1 MTLGPHPLVPP
12 AYVAERGALHVGRV
26 LIAIPMIL
34 SITLLLAA
42 QLQAQATQASVPP
55 VPAAVAPRA
64 VEVYHGRQRQTAL
77 SLPKVDGTVRID
89 GTLDDAPWQRAA
101 ILTGFSQYAP
111 IDGVAAVD
119 STDVLV
125 MYTDYA
131 IYFGIRAFEPHGAV
145 HATHADRDRIGAD
158 DHVQLL
164 IDTFNDR
171 RRAYAF
177 NVNPLG
183 VQMDGMFSDQSGTD
197 LNPDF
202 QYESKGRVTD
212 FGYEIEVRIPFK
224 SIRFQQTA
232 SQQWGLNVLRAV
244 QHSGQTQT
252 WTPTD
257 RGAPSFLS
265 QSGTLRDLTELKRGL
280 VLDLNPV
287 MTQRTTGAP
296 DATPAANWQYR
307 REDPEFG
314 GNVMWGV
321 TTNLA
326 LNATFN
332 PDFSQV
338 EADVGQVVF
347 DPRQAISFPEKRPF
361 FLEGSEN
368 FSVPNSLI
376 YTRRIVSPEA
386 ALKLSGKQGG
396 LTVGVLSA
404 IDDESAVPGSTENPL
419 YNIVRLKRDLGAQ
432 STIGMLYTDRV
443 HGDNYNRV
451 AALDTRLLLGSSYV
465 FNGQL
470 ATSFTRNAAGQS
482 EWRPLFDFGLTKTG
496 RTSGFNLNLEGTHP
510 DFITQSGFISRAD
523 VARLSFTPRRTW
535 FPQNS
540 VFESISFSPIFDN
553 TWEWNRFRRGT
564 EPNDIKVNTSTNAV
578 LRGGWRATFYTWTET
593 FKYPWYLYTN
603 YYIQERDAGG
613 AVIDTIPFVGTDRLT
628 NIGVMTSVGTPQW
641 RNFSGGIELVGGQD
655 DNFDEWSSAWI
666 LYTTLNAEWR
676 PSDRIRVN
684 GRYIEQRTNRKSD
697 GSLVRLRS
705 IPRIKIEYQVARPL
719 FVRFVGQH
727 DATSIDALRDDSR
740 TEEPILIRAADGTYT
755 QSTAVERSGFRAD
768 WLVSY
773 QPNPGTVVF
782 AGYGTSLGSDE
793 FFTPKDLTRTSDG
806 FFLKL
811 SYLFRM

>member
-1 MTLGPHPLVPP
+1 
-12 AYVAERGALHVGRV
+12 
-26 LIAIPMIL
+26 MIL
-34 SITLLLAA
+34 SIPLLLATH
-42 QLQAQATQASVPP
+42 LQAQVAPYSAPGVTNPVA
-55 VPAAVAPRA
+55 VPAGA
-64 VEVYHGRQRQTAL
+64 VYHGRQRQTDLA
-77 SLPKVDGTVRID
+77 LPKVTGTVRID
-89 GTLDDAPWQRAA
+89 GVLTDSAWQSAA
-101 ILTGFSQYAP
+101 VLTGFSQYAP
-111 IDGVAAVD
+111 VDGTAAVD
-119 STDVLV
+119 STDVMV
-125 MYTDYA
+125 MYTDHA

-145 HATHADRDRIGAD
+145 HATMADRDRIGAD

-177 NVNPLG
+177 TVNPFG
-183 VQMDGMFSDQSGTD
+183 VQMDGMFTDQSGTD

-202 QYESKGRVTD
+202 QYESKGRVTES
-212 FGYEIEVRIPFK
+212 GYEVEVRIPFK
-224 SIRFQQTA
+224 SLRFQQTD
-232 SQQWGLNVLRAV
+232 SQQWGLNVLRGV
-244 QHSGQTQT
+244 QHSGHTQT
-252 WTPTD
+252 WTPAD

-265 QSGTLRDLTELKRGL
+265 QSGTLRDLRELKRGL
-280 VLDLNPV
+280 VLDVNPV

-296 DATPAANWQYR
+296 DETTPADWRYR

-314 GNVMWGV
+314 GNITWGL

-326 LNATFN
+326 VNATVN

-368 FSVPNSLI
+368 FSVPNGLI

-386 ALKLSGKQGG
+386 AMKLSGKVGA
-396 LTVGVLSA
+396 LTIGALSA
-404 IDDESAVPGSTENPL
+404 IDDESVVPGSTDNPL
-419 YNIVRLKRDLGAQ
+419 YNVLRLRRDLGAQ
-432 STIGMLYTDRV
+432 STLGMVYTDRV

-451 AALDTRLLLGSSYV
+451 AGIDTRLLLGSRYV

-496 RTSGFNLNLEGTHP
+496 RTSGFNLVLEGVHP
-510 DFITQSGFISRAD
+510 DFVTQSGFISRAD
-523 VARLSFTPRRTW
+523 VAHFNFTPRKTW

-540 VFESISFSPIFDN
+540 IFESISFSPVFDH

-564 EPNDIKVNTSTNAV
+564 EPNDMKMNTSTNAT

-603 YYIQERDAGG
+603 YYVERRDDLG
-613 AVIDTIPFVGTDRLT
+613 AIIDTVPYSGTDRLT

-641 RNFSGGIELVGGQD
+641 RNFSGSAELVGGQD

-666 LYTTLNAEWR
+666 LYSTLNAEWR
-676 PSDRIRVN
+676 PTDRIRLS
-684 GRYIEQRTNRKSD
+684 GRYIEQRTHRKSD
-697 GSLVRLRS
+697 GSLVRLRA
-705 IPRIKIEYQVARPL
+705 IPRIKLEYQMARPL

-740 TEEPILIRAADGTYT
+740 TEAPVLFRQSDGTFV
-755 QSTAVERSGFRAD
+755 QSTRIERGGFRAD

-773 QPNPGTVVF
+773 QPNPGTVLF

-793 FFTPKDLTRTSDG
+793 FFKPSDLVRTSDG

-811 SYLFRM
+811 SYLFRL

>member
-1 MTLGPHPLVPP
+1 MHIASLILAVQLAGP
-12 AYVAERGALHVGRV
+12 AKD
-26 LIAIPMIL
+26 
-34 SITLLLAA
+34 SITLRAA
-42 QLQAQATQASVPP
+42 P
-55 VPAAVAPRA
+55 
-64 VEVYHGRQRQTAL
+64 VYHGRQRQTELA
-77 SLPKVDGTVRID
+77 LPKVTGTVRID
-89 GTLDDAPWQRAA
+89 GVLTDSAWQSAA
-101 ILTGFSQYAP
+101 TLTGFSQYAP
-111 IDGVAAVD
+111 VDGMPAAD

-158 DHVQLL
+158 DNVQLL

-177 NVNPLG
+177 TVNPLG
-183 VQMDGMFSDQSGTD
+183 QQMDGMFTDQSGTD

-202 QYESKGRVTD
+202 QYESKGRVTE
-212 FGYEIEVRIPFK
+212 FGYEVEVRIPFK
-224 SIRFQQTA
+224 SIRFQQTG
-232 SQQWGLNVLRAV
+232 SQQWGLNVLRGV
-244 QHSGQTQT
+244 QHSGHTQT
-252 WTPTD
+252 WTPAD
-257 RGAPSFLS
+257 RGAPSFLA
-265 QSGTLRDLTELKRGL
+265 QSGTLRDLRELKRGL
-280 VLDLNPV
+280 VLDVNPV

-296 DATPAANWQYR
+296 DTADATNWLYR

-314 GNVMWGV
+314 GNVTWGL

-368 FSVPNSLI
+368 FSVPNGLI

-386 ALKLSGKQGG
+386 AMKLSGKVGA
-396 LTVGVLSA
+396 LTIGALSA
-404 IDDESAVPGSTENPL
+404 IDDESVVPGSTKNPL
-419 YNIVRLKRDLGAQ
+419 YNVLRLRRDLGAQ
-432 STIGMLYTDRV
+432 STLGVVYTDRV

-451 AALDTRLLLGSSYV
+451 AGIDTRLLLGSRYV

-470 ATSFTRNAAGQS
+470 ATSFTRSAAGQT

-496 RTSGFNLNLEGTHP
+496 RTSGFNLVLEGVHP
-510 DFITQSGFISRAD
+510 DFRTQSGFISRAD
-523 VARLSFTPRRTW
+523 VAHFNFTPRKTW

-540 VFESISFSPIFDN
+540 IFESISFSPVFDH
-553 TWEWNRFRRGT
+553 TWEWDRFTRGT
-564 EPNDIKVNTSTNAV
+564 EPNDMKMNTSTNAT

-603 YYIQERDAGG
+603 YYVERVTGP
-613 AVIDTIPFVGTDRLT
+613 VTDTVPFVGTDRLT
-628 NIGVMTSVGTPQW
+628 NIGAMTSLGTPQW
-641 RNFSGGIELVGGQD
+641 RKFAGGIELVGGQD

-676 PSDRIRVN
+676 PTDRIRLN
-684 GRYIEQRTNRKSD
+684 GRYIEQRTHRKSD
-697 GSLVRLRS
+697 GSLVRLRA
-705 IPRIKIEYQVARPL
+705 IPRVKLEYQIARPL
-719 FVRFVGQH
+719 FLRFVGQH

-740 TEEPILIRAADGTYT
+740 TEKPILFRQADGTYV
-755 QSTAVERSGFRAD
+755 QSTPIERGGFRAD

-773 QPNPGTVVF
+773 QPNPGTVLF

-793 FFTPKDLTRTSDG
+793 FFKPSDLTRTSDG

-811 SYLFRM
+811 SYLFRL